1 MYYLRQQ
8 ESAAKQ
14 KLGQV
19 VEVFNNVGFK
29 VLVISKYK

>member
-14 KLGQV
+14 KLSQV